1 MTQYTPAKPI
11 PEPDEQS
18 QPFFDAAMRGEL
30 LLMKCGGC
38 GAFRLPARQH
48 CDECLSSEFT
58 WEAAAG
64 TGTVRSF
71 GIMHQRYHPGFVA
84 DIPYNVT
91 IVELDEG
98 PQLPTNIV
106 GVGNEEI
113 RVGMRVRLEWE
124 RHSDVAIPKF
134 RPV

>member
-1 MTQYTPAKPI
+1 MTQDLVPKPL

-18 QPFFDAAMRGEL
+18 RPFWEAAMRGEL

-48 CDECLSSEFT
+48 CDECLSDEFS
-58 WEAAAG
+58 WEPAAG
-64 TGTVRSF
+64 TGVVRTF

-84 DIPYNVT
+84 EIPYNVT

-98 PQLPTNIV
+98 PQLPANLV
-106 GVGNEEI
+106 GIANDEI
-113 RVGMRVRLEWE
+113 RVGMRVRVEWE
-124 RHSDVAIPKF
+124 RHSDVALPKF
-134 RPV
+134 RPP

>member
-1 MTQYTPAKPI
+1 MTQDIVAKPI
-11 PEPDEQS
+11 PEADDRS
-18 QPFFDAAMRGEL
+18 RPFFEAAMRGNL
-30 LLMKCGGC
+30 LLMKCGSC
-38 GAFRLPARQH
+38 GIFRLPARRH
-48 CDECLSSEFT
+48 CDECLSDEFS
-58 WEAAAG
+58 WETAAG
-64 TGTVRSF
+64 TGAVRTF

-106 GVGNEEI
+106 GLANDEI
-113 RVGMRVRLEWE
+113 RVGMRVRVEWE
-124 RHSDVAIPKF
+124 LHGDVALPKF

>member
-1 MTQYTPAKPI
+1 MTQDIVAKPI
-11 PEPDEQS
+11 PEADDQS
-18 QPFFDAAMRGEL
+18 RPFFEAAMRGNL
-30 LLMKCGGC
+30 LLMKCGSC
-38 GAFRLPARQH
+38 GIFRLPARRH
-48 CDECLSSEFT
+48 CDECLSDEFS
-58 WEAAAG
+58 WETAAG
-64 TGTVRSF
+64 TGAVRTF

-106 GVGNEEI
+106 GLANDEI
-113 RVGMRVRLEWE
+113 RVGMRVRVEWE
-124 RHSDVAIPKF
+124 LHGDVALPKF